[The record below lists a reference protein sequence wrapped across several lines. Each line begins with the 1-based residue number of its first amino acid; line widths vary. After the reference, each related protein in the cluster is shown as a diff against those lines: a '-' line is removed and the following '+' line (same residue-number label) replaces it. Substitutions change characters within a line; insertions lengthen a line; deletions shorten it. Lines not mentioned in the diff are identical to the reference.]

1 MSDIT
6 LQLQSLIKEQA
17 ERILA
22 LRERVV
28 GCRVNYYYPDMIAYY
43 TWVHTVKRFL
53 WKYFT
58 GDESAEEFCKLSKE
72 SISLEQQE
80 ELLAIL
86 NAIAALPTIIK
97 NEIRMKNEKETNF
110 VVTVNNNNTQSQ
122 NQEQSMLV
130 QQFLDAFRDELTG
143 RQLKELRSVIAESD
157 NDLHKAKPK
166 IIDKLMEFGG
176 NVASNILATLLT
188 NSAFGLCL

>member
-6 LQLQSLIKEQA
+6 LQSLIKKHKK
-17 ERILA
+17 RIKT
-22 LRERVV
+22 LRETQV
-28 GCRVNYYYPDMIAYY
+28 GYDYPDMQAYY
-43 TWVHTVKRFL
+43 DWMEIAKRFL
-53 WKYFT
+53 RKYFP
-58 GDESAEEFCKLSKE
+58 GDESVVEFCKLSE
-72 SISLEQQE
+72 ERISRDQQE
-80 ELLAIL
+80 KSLSIL
-86 NAIAALPTIIK
+86 NAFVVIPQIIK
-97 NEIRMKNEKETNF
+97 YNNKMEKEDIKVN
-110 VVTVNNNNTQSQ
+110 VTVNNNNSQSQ

-176 NVASNILATLLT
+176 NVASNILATILT
-188 NSAFGLCL
+188 NSAFWQCL

>member
-1 MSDIT
+1 MREST
-6 LQLQSLIKEQA
+6 LQSLIKKHKR
-17 ERILA
+17 RIKT
-22 LRERVV
+22 LRETQV
-28 GCRVNYYYPDMIAYY
+28 GYDYPDMQAYY
-43 TWVHTVKRFL
+43 DWVELAKMYLRYRFPSN
-53 WKYFT
+53 
-58 GDESAEEFCKLSKE
+58 ESVVEFCKLSDE
-72 SISLEQQE
+72 PISREQQQR
-80 ELLAIL
+80 LLAIL
-86 NAIAALPTIIK
+86 NAFVVIPQIIK
-97 NEIRMKNEKETNF
+97 NNIKMEKEGINLN
-110 VVTVNNNNTQSQ
+110 VTVNNNNTQSQ
-122 NQEQSMLV
+122 NQEQSMVV

>member
-1 MSDIT
+1 MRKPT
-6 LQLQSLIKEQA
+6 LKSLIKEHE
-17 ERILA
+17 ERLQT

-53 WKYFT
+53 WEHFT

-72 SISLEQQE
+72 SISPEQQE
-80 ELLAIL
+80 ELLSIL
-86 NAIAALPTIIK
+86 NAFVVIPQIIK
-97 NEIRMKNEKETNF
+97 YNNKMEKEDIKVN
-110 VVTVNNNNTQSQ
+110 VTVNNNNSQSQ

-143 RQLKELRSVIAESD
+143 RQLKELKSVIAESD

-176 NVASNILATLLT
+176 NVASNILATILT
-188 NSAFGLCL
+188 NTAIGLCL

>member
-6 LQLQSLIKEQA
+6 LQTLIKEQ
-17 ERILA
+17 EGRVRTLQD
-22 LRERVV
+22 RVV
-28 GCRVNYYYPDMIAYY
+28 GYDVSDYYPDVQAYY
-43 TWVHTVKRFL
+43 DWVEITKRYLKLHFP
-53 WKYFT
+53 
-58 GDESAEEFCKLSKE
+58 GDETAEEFCKLSEE
-72 SISLEQQE
+72 SFSIEQQHRM
-80 ELLAIL
+80 LAKL
-86 NAIAALPTIIK
+86 NALHVLQTIIHNK
-97 NEIRMKNEKETNF
+97 NNIKMEKEGINLK
-110 VVTVNNNNTQSQ
+110 VTVNNNNTQSQ
-122 NQEQSMLV
+122 NQEQSMVV

>member
-1 MSDIT
+1 MREPT
-6 LQLQSLIKEQA
+6 LQSLIKKHKK
-17 ERILA
+17 RIKT
-22 LRERVV
+22 LRETQV
-28 GCRVNYYYPDMIAYY
+28 GYDYPDMQAYY
-43 TWVHTVKRFL
+43 DWVEISKRYLKLHFP
-53 WKYFT
+53 
-58 GDESAEEFCKLSKE
+58 GDQSVVEFCKLSE
-72 SISLEQQE
+72 ERISRDQQE
-80 ELLAIL
+80 KLLSIL
-86 NAIAALPTIIK
+86 NAFVVIPQIIK
-97 NEIRMKNEKETNF
+97 NNIQMEKEGTKVN
-110 VVTVNNNNTQSQ
+110 VTVNNNNSQSQ
-122 NQEQSMLV
+122 NQEQSMVV